1 MTPLNT
7 TLHIVSVELQKTK
20 QLPPAGKEYLCFH
33 INRIS
38 YRASHCV
45 KSRILN
51 KAIGYILSIEK
62 FEQQYVVIKCMLQS
76 PRLED
81 HIKTIGIDQ
90 SLWNRSS
97 FECFFEQHKN
107 IYQHAGK
114 CDGQKNL
121 KDILDAA
128 MVSTT

>member
-7 TLHIVSVELQKTK
+7 TLTIVSVELQKTK
-20 QLPPAGKEYLCFH
+20 RLTPAGKEYLCLQ
-33 INRIS
+33 INNIS

-51 KAIGYILSIEK
+51 KAIGYILYIEK
-62 FEQQYVVIKCMLQS
+62 FEQQYVVIKCMLKS

-90 SLWNRSS
+90 SLCNMSS
-97 FECFFEQHKN
+97 FEHKCLN
-107 IYQHAGK
+107 LHEGK
-114 CDGQKNL
+114 CDDKKN
-121 KDILDAA
+121 
-128 MVSTT
+128 